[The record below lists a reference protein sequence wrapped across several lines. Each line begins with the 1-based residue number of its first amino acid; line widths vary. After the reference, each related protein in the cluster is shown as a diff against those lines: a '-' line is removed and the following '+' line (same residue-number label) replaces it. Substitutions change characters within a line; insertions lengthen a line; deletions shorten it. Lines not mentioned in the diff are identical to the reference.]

1 MGGRGAAPRT
11 VLLVA
16 AGCVPLAIQLITG
29 HGLDSAW
36 VARFTKSGSPGQYRR
51 SLAFSVAAA
60 VASCLAP
67 RLSLAGPRAPRPST
81 LGEAAGD
88 ALRPP
93 VHARL
98 PPRSAPTVSGTL
110 FPHRPTP
117 RPPPLRP

>member
-1 MGGRGAAPRT
+1 MSCTTCSLYADRRVSGGAWWGGTGGLGSAART

-60 VASCLAP
+60 VASCLGAW
-67 RLSLAGPRAPRPST
+67 LFLAGPRA
-81 LGEAAGD
+81 G
-88 ALRPP
+88 
-93 VHARL
+93 
-98 PPRSAPTVSGTL
+98 
-110 FPHRPTP
+110 
-117 RPPPLRP
+117 